1 MDPVVIAAEALF
13 GAVFVA
19 AVVQYLRRP
28 DGLRLWV
35 ALVFLPLALIFALQ
49 IARSL
54 SLPVPAAASVAA
66 GVLLFAQPVF
76 TLGLVSQVRPI
87 PRFLIPGSIVV
98 LVGSIGVALLPM
110 LAGGQADRTFVVV
123 AAVAFGVIELIA
135 AGYLAADARRR
146 RGPIRV
152 RMWFGAGATALLGL
166 ALLVAV
172 GGVGDGQIGAFAQ
185 VVSRI
190 SALLAAAGYVVAFM
204 PPLPLRR
211 AFQATATIG
220 FLRRLVSRSE
230 DSVEAIWADYADVA
244 RGVSGCATVVIQ
256 ALDGESAVIMAV
268 SGLEDGSAFV
278 GRRMPRARL
287 EGVLGGAGPAGEQ
300 DAAQVG
306 GLAEELAQVAG
317 ARFVSVVRL
326 DDGASDQPTAA
337 ILLSVGRS
345 LFHASAL
352 DLLAVLGDQSA
363 VIAERRAVFAAQEAL
378 TSQLAQTVEALR
390 IASQAKSDFLA
401 SMSHELRTPLSAIL
415 GFSDLM
421 REEPR
426 DGDSVRVPVGWIEH
440 VHRGGEHLLALI
452 NDVLDLAKV
461 EAGRLDL
468 QFEPI
473 DLPSAV
479 AESVNGLRPL
489 AERKSLTIE
498 ALVEPIT
505 LVADRGRLRQV
516 LYNLL
521 SNAIKFTPPDGR
533 VTVAGAVADGR
544 LHLGVTDTG
553 VGIAAEDLGAV
564 FDEFRQVG
572 DFAERQEGTGLG
584 LALSR
589 RLVEAHGGRIELES
603 TVGSGSTFT
612 IVMPLSPTT
621 PVTERTRDAAPPPV
635 AAAASSGRPAVLVIE
650 DDASAVRLLREYLA
664 PVGYD
669 VRIATDGEA
678 GLAAARAEKP
688 AAVLLDILLPGID
701 GWEVLRR
708 MRNDPVLRDV
718 PVVILTVVDERDVGL
733 ALGAVDYLVKPVSR
747 DALLACLARHVA
759 PPSGD
764 HRVKVLA
771 VDDDPTALALILGA
785 LEPEGFE
792 VVLSDGGRD
801 ALERTAD
808 VMPDVVVCDLIMPD
822 VDGFDVVAGLK
833 RDPRTA
839 DVPILVYTAKE
850 LTPDD
855 KVRLN
860 GQIAGILVKGP
871 DGKAALLAWL
881 SRAAAQA

>member
-1 MDPVVIAAEALF
+1 MDPVTIAAELLF

-19 AVVQYLRRP
+19 AVVQYLRRR

-35 ALVFLPLALIFALQ
+35 ALVFLPLALLFVVQ
-49 IARSL
+49 VARL
-54 SLPVPAAASVAA
+54 LGIPVPPAVSLGA

-76 TLGLVSQVRPI
+76 TLQLVRQVRPI
-87 PRFLIPGSIVV
+87 PRFLIPGAIAV
-98 LVGSIGVALLPM
+98 LVGSIVAALLPT
-110 LAGGQADRTFVVV
+110 LSGGPVNQVFVII
-123 AAVAFGVIELIA
+123 AAASFGAVELIA
-135 AGYLAADARRR
+135 AAYLATDARRR
-146 RGPIRV
+146 RGTTAWRI
-152 RMWFGAGATALLGL
+152 WSAAGATALLGV

-172 GGVGDGQIGAFAQ
+172 GGVGGGANAERITAF
-185 VVSRI
+185 SRI
-190 SALLAAAGYVVAFM
+190 AALFAAVGYVVAFM
-204 PPLPLRR
+204 PPPSVRR
-211 AFQATATIG
+211 LIQASATVS
-220 FLRRLVSRSE
+220 FLRRLVARGG
-230 DSVEAIWADYADVA
+230 DSVEAIWTEFADLA
-244 RGVSGCATVVIQ
+244 RGLS
-256 ALDGESAVIMAV
+256 
-268 SGLEDGSAFV
+268 GSAAIVVRGQDEERSVLVATSGDEGLAGALAGRQPTRRDLESLLDLAGV
-278 GRRMPRARL
+278 GELPAAGL
-287 EGVLGGAGPAGEQ
+287 TGFAADLAGITGAGY
-300 DAAQVG
+300 
-306 GLAEELAQVAG
+306 
-317 ARFVSVVRL
+317 VSVVRL
-326 DDGASDQPTAA
+326 DAGESPTEAVVV
-337 ILLSVGRS
+337 LLSGGRS
-345 LFHASAL
+345 LFHASDL
-352 DLLAVLGDQSA
+352 ELLATLGGQSA
-363 VIAERRAVFAAQEAL
+363 VIAERRGVLADQEAL
-378 TSQLAQTVEALR
+378 ASQLSVTVEALR

-426 DGDSVRVPVGWIEH
+426 DGDSVRVPIEWIEH

-473 DLPSAV
+473 DLATAV

-498 ALVEPIT
+498 SHVSPIT
-505 LVADRGRLRQV
+505 LVADRGRIRQV

-521 SNAIKFTPPDGR
+521 SNAIKFTPPDGK
-533 VTVAGAVADGR
+533 VSVDGAVIDGR
-544 LHLGVTDTG
+544 LHLSVTDTG
-553 VGIAAEDLGAV
+553 VGIAPDDLGTV
-564 FDEFRQVG
+564 FEEFRQVG

-603 TVGSGSTFT
+603 TVGAGSTFT
-612 IVMPLSPTT
+612 IVLPLSPTT
-621 PVTERTRDAAPPPV
+621 PVTERTRDVSPL
-635 AAAASSGRPAVLVIE
+635 AAATNGTSGRPSVLVIE
-650 DDASAVRLLREYLA
+650 DDSSAVRLLREYLE

-669 VRIATDGEA
+669 VRVATDGEA
-678 GLAAARAEKP
+678 GLIAARAERP

-747 DALLACLARHVA
+747 DALLACLGRHAA

-771 VDDDPTALALILGA
+771 VDDDPTALALIMGA

-801 ALERTAD
+801 ALDRAHD
-808 VMPDVVVCDLIMPD
+808 VMPDVVVCDLMMPD
-822 VDGFDVVAGLK
+822 VDGFEVVAGLK
-833 RDPRTA
+833 GDPRTA
-839 DVPILVYTAKE
+839 DVPILVYTAKD
-850 LTPDD
+850 LTADD
-855 KVRLN
+855 KSRLN

-871 DGKAALLAWL
+871 DGKAALLSWL
-881 SRAAAQA
+881 SRAAASP